1 MWSAYDQMAD
11 GYPQHAGDSPYNAH
25 DDRPAVLEA
34 LGPVLGRR
42 VLDAGCGPGL
52 RVVALLAAG
61 ADVIGLDASPVMVD
75 LARRRVGTHAQI
87 DLGELGA
94 ALPYADQS
102 FDLAVCALTIHDVKD
117 RPAAFAELHRVLRPG
132 GALVVSTHHP
142 TSDWLRKGGSSFDRT
157 LESDTWMS
165 PTGQRQEVAQP
176 GFLVLRLRGAT

>member
-102 FDLAVCALTIHDVKD
+102 FDLAVCSDGS
-117 RPAAFAELHRVLRPG
+117 RREGPASRVRGAAPGAAARRRPG
-132 GALVVSTHHP
+132 GLHRPSE
-142 TSDWLRKGGSSFDRT
+142 L
-157 LESDTWMS
+157 
-165 PTGQRQEVAQP
+165 
-176 GFLVLRLRGAT
+176 